1 MLVLTHS
8 GDSNPKSSADR
19 LALLGLHHNDD
30 SCSDVINEVPS
41 VYTKNTDM
49 EPDSEEVIIDTGKSI
64 GNAQTV
70 SETVS
75 EGFKGE
81 DQQSQPNLE

>member
-1 MLVLTHS
+1 
-8 GDSNPKSSADR
+8 
-19 LALLGLHHNDD
+19 
-30 SCSDVINEVPS
+30 
-41 VYTKNTDM
+41 M

-81 DQQSQPNLE
+81 DQQSQPNLERYNPKQYGSKMRDFQPSWHKKFLGYIMYQN